1 MEGSPH
7 TGSMF
12 ARVLLPTDFS
22 AHAEKTVQCI
32 GEMPGIRDLLL
43 LHVLEAGVNH
53 ANRGQHGVEARIQ
66 ESLLHLEGLKKWIVR
81 PGLDV
86 RVLVHERVRDD
97 VAETI
102 LAAAGDEKADLI
114 ALGAKGRTLRSL
126 LLGSV
131 SAEVLRNARTGVYL
145 IHDRDLNHGDAVA
158 RYCRSAFAKVLCPV
172 DFSKPSLDTV
182 ESLPAIGRIGEVVL
196 LHVLGEEE
204 HEEHLAIT
212 RANAE
217 KRLGGMKDRLEEQ
230 GVKTSVIIREGGR
243 PADAILKTAEEEDA
257 SLIILTRFGKKDYV
271 QAVGIGRTAAEV
283 AERARQP
290 VLVRYPV
297 LHYDV
302 VTRELAPEEF
312 PVAEEVWLRYHQQK
326 ADRKT
331 DRIFATFVDAIP
343 AGVARCRRHPDGLEV
358 DGVFILPEFRNRGY
372 ARKAMAALM
381 EAFPKETLYMHST
394 VELVPFY
401 HTFGFEPIPE
411 EELPKTI
418 RERYLFAL
426 GDMETAR
433 VQPMRRGTG

>member
-1 MEGSPH
+1 
-7 TGSMF
+7 MF
-12 ARVLLPTDFS
+12 PRVLLPTDFS
-22 AHAEKTVQCI
+22 PHAEKTVQCI
-32 GEMPGIRDLLL
+32 AEIPGIRDLLL
-43 LHVLEAGVNH
+43 LHVLEPGVNN
-53 ANRGQHGVEARIQ
+53 ANRGQHTVEARIQ
-66 ESLLHLEGLKKWIVR
+66 ESLLHLEGLRKWIVQ
-81 PGLDV
+81 PGLSV

-97 VAETI
+97 VAATI
-102 LAAAGDEKADLI
+102 LAAAGEEKADLI
-114 ALGAKGRTLRSL
+114 ALGAKGRTFRNL

-131 SAEVLRNARTGVYL
+131 SAEVLKNARTGVFL
-145 IHDRDLNHGDAVA
+145 IHDKDLNHGDAVA
-158 RYCRSAFAKVLCPV
+158 RYCRSSFARVLCPV

-182 ESLPAIGRIGEVVL
+182 ESLPSLGRIGEVVL
-196 LHVLGEEE
+196 LHVLPDEE
-204 HEEHLAIT
+204 HEEPRTIAQ
-212 RANAE
+212 ANAE
-217 KRLGGMKDRLEEQ
+217 KRLGEMKEGLETK
-230 GVKTSVIIREGGR
+230 GIPARVVVTDGDR
-243 PADAILKTAEEEDA
+243 PADVILATAGREDA

-290 VLVRYPV
+290 VLVRFPV

-312 PVAEEVWLRYHQQK
+312 GIAEEVWLHYHQQQ

-331 DRIFATFVDAIP
+331 DRIFATFVDMMP

-381 EAFPKETLYMHST
+381 EAFPNETLYMHST
-394 VELVPFY
+394 LELVPFY
-401 HTFGFEPIPE
+401 HTFGFESIPE
-411 EELPKTI
+411 EELPRTI
-418 RERYLFAL
+418 RERYDFAM

>member
-1 MEGSPH
+1 
-7 TGSMF
+7 MF
-12 ARVLLPTDFS
+12 PRVLLPTDFS
-22 AHAEKTVQCI
+22 PHAERTFQCI
-32 GEMPGIRDLLL
+32 AEIPGIRDLLL
-43 LHVLEAGVNH
+43 LHVLEPGVNN
-53 ANRGQHGVEARIQ
+53 ANRGQHSVEARIE
-66 ESLLHLEGLKKWIVR
+66 ESLLQLEGLKKWIVR
-81 PGLDV
+81 PGLAV

-102 LAAAGDEKADLI
+102 LAAAGEEKADLI
-114 ALGAKGRTLRSL
+114 ALGAKGRTFRSL

-131 SAEVLRNARTGVYL
+131 SAAVLRDARTGVFL
-145 IHDRDLNHGDAVA
+145 VHDRDLNRGDAVA

-196 LHVLGEEE
+196 LHVLPEEE
-204 HEEHLAIT
+204 HEEPRAIA

-217 KRLGGMKDRLEEQ
+217 KRLGELKDRLEEK
-230 GVKTSVIIREGGR
+230 GVSARVIFTDGGR
-243 PADAILKTAEEEDA
+243 PADVILATAEEEDA

-271 QAVGIGRTAAEV
+271 QAVGIGSTAAEV

-297 LHYDV
+297 LHYEV
-302 VTRELAPEEF
+302 VTRELAPGEF
-312 PVAEEVWLRYHQQK
+312 AIAEEVWQSYHQQQ
-326 ADRKT
+326 ADRET
-331 DRIFATFVDAIP
+331 DRIFATFVDGVP

-358 DGVFILPEFRNRGY
+358 DGVFILPAFRNRGY

-381 EAFPKETLYMHST
+381 EAFPKETLFMHST

-401 HTFGFEPIPE
+401 HTFGFESIPE

-418 RERYLFAL
+418 RDRYLFAM

-433 VQPMRRGTG
+433 VQPMRRRAG